1 MKPKFTLCLLGIA
14 ALASSCSNHVYAPA
28 LHHSDIAYLPKPV
41 SADTNK
47 SANYISAGLTFD
59 TNINPLDNV
68 ISGQLNL
75 SRANTFNHFNIAYG
89 AFGVL
94 GSYHNGELQEDDPYY
109 FKNKFFGAAGA
120 RLSGDYFIKGK
131 HIDFR
136 IIGFE
141 AVYSHEFGD
150 YVSFRKAVTNQPGFF
165 TDNRT
170 DLFTLGGTSELIFHT
185 NHVQNKF
192 GFRLF
197 VGGTFGQDNIYKNQ
211 SGNYVYPT
219 VKQGVASFAYF
230 MQIKHF
236 IGILEGGN
244 YFRLRLGYQF

>member
-1 MKPKFTLCLLGIA
+1 MKPKFILPILFA
-14 ALASSCSNHVYAPA
+14 ALAVSSCGEHVYAPA

-47 SANYISAGLTFD
+47 SANYVSAGVTFD
-59 TNINPLDNV
+59 TNVNPLDDV
-68 ISGQLNL
+68 ISGQFNL
-75 SRANTFNHFNIAYG
+75 SRANTFNNFNIAYG

-94 GSYHNGELQEDDPYY
+94 GNYHNGELQETDPYY
-109 FKNKFFGAAGA
+109 FKNKFFGAGGA
-120 RLSGDYFIKGK
+120 RLSGDYFIKGR

-150 YVSFRKAVTNQPGFF
+150 YASFRRTVTNQPEFF
-165 TDNRT
+165 TDTRT

-185 NHVQNKF
+185 NHAQNKF

-197 VGGTFGQDNIYKNQ
+197 VGGTFGQDNVYKNQ
-211 SGNYVYPT
+211 NGIYVYPT
-219 VKQGVASFAYF
+219 VKQGIATIAYF
-230 MQIKHF
+230 MQIKHY
-236 IGILEGGN
+236 IGIFEGGN
-244 YFRLRLGYQF
+244 YFRFRLGYQF